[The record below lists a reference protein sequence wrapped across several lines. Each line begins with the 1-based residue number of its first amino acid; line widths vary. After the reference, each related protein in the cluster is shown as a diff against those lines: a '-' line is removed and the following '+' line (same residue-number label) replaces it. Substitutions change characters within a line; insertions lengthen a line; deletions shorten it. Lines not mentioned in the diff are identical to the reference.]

1 MFYRV
6 NGELLTEMRAKRERE
21 REGGRERERE
31 REKETIGQKKTNINK
46 ILTREQ
52 RTNRLLLILILISHG
67 LFAQLMLH

>member
-31 REKETIGQKKTNINK
+31 KETVGQKKTNINK

-52 RTNRLLLILILISHG
+52 RTNRLLLILILISHR